1 VSRKTSA
8 SARAAVSTVVS
19 RVLEFVGTVVGLVRS
34 RFRPLAQRLQ
44 DSPVV
49 EGLAR
54 AGFVMN
60 GILHIIIGGIAISI
74 AYGGSGDADQ
84 GGALGSL
91 AAQPFGI
98 VVLAIV
104 VLGLW
109 GLGLFQLLEA
119 LLVRGTDGKKWAA
132 RLKEAAKGI
141 AYLAVGST
149 AFAYAIGETPDSGD
163 QSRDFTEQLLATLLG
178 KIVLSVIALA
188 VMAVGVYFVAKGAR
202 RRFLGDIDEPS
213 GHATTGIVVLG
224 IFGYIAKGI
233 ALFIVGILFGIA
245 ALTSDPSAATGLD
258 GALSGLSQVP
268 FGTVALT
275 VVGAGFIAYGLY
287 CFVRSRYADL

>member
-1 VSRKTSA
+1 MSPKSTA
-8 SARAAVSTVVS
+8 SPVERVRGFLRAAFDVVMAIAGML
-19 RVLEFVGTVVGLVRS
+19 RTRLH
-34 RFRPLAQRLQ
+34 PLAQRLQ
-44 DSPVV
+44 DSPVI

-60 GILHIIIGGIAISI
+60 GILHVIIGGIAISI
-74 AYGGSGDADQ
+74 AFGGSGDADQ

-91 AAQPFGI
+91 ASQPFGI
-98 VVLAIV
+98 VLLVIV
-104 VLGLW
+104 VIGLW

-119 LLVRGTDGKKWAA
+119 FLVRGTDGKKWAA

-149 AFAYAIGETPDSGD
+149 AFAYAIGESPDSGE
-163 QSRDFTEQLLATLLG
+163 QSRDFTEQLLATVLG
-178 KIVLSVIALA
+178 KVVLSVIALA
-188 VMAVGVYFVAKGAR
+188 VMAVGVYFVVKGAR
-202 RRFLGDIDEPS
+202 RRFLRDIDEPS
-213 GHATTGIVVLG
+213 GNATSGIIVLG

-245 ALTSDPSAATGLD
+245 AITSDPSAATGLD